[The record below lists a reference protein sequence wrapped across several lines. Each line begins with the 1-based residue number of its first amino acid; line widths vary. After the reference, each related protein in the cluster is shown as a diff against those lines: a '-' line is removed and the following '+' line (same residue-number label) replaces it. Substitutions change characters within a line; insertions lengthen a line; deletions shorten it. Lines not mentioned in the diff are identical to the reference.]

1 MKICKEEL
9 KMNFLNKLERRFG
22 RYAIPNLMLYIIIIN
37 AAGFVSSLFY
47 PRFLYY
53 TCWSMNAILHGQV
66 WRLVTFIM
74 TPFEEDIFSFLLYA
88 LVYYS
93 IGNALERT
101 WGAFRFNLYVFTG
114 LFGHI
119 LAGVLVYFLFHVDML
134 LMSTSY
140 LNMSLFLA
148 LAMTYPDTQ
157 FLLFFLIPIKAKWM
171 AAVSG
176 IFLAAEF
183 VRGDMTS
190 RVTIIMSLINFILF
204 AFLNRN
210 LANRSNLK
218 DVKRRRE
225 FRQKMRQAQYEAAR
239 KPMHKCV
246 VCGRTDKDF
255 PDLEFRYC
263 SKCDGAYEYCM
274 EHLYTHVHITKN
286 TQNK

>member
-1 MKICKEEL
+1 
-9 KMNFLNKLERRFG
+9 MNFLNKLERRFG

-225 FRQKMRQAQYEAAR
+225 FRQKMRQAQYEAAG

>member
-1 MKICKEEL
+1 
-9 KMNFLNKLERRFG
+9 MNFLNKLERRFG

-37 AAGFVSSLFY
+37 AAGFVSGLFY